1 MFTWDAAKAARNL
14 AKHGVSFESA
24 LDFDWATS
32 VVVDR
37 TRRSDG
43 ERRQAAIGWLGSR
56 LHTVIF
62 TDRVDGVRLISFRRA
77 NRAEARTYEA
87 ISSGKNETIPR
98 RQFAA
103 DGGRIAHGPTRT
115 RGHPAHH

>member
-1 MFTWDAAKAARNL
+1 VFTWDTAKAARNL
-14 AKHGVSFESA
+14 A
-24 LDFDWATS
+24 
-32 VVVDR
+32 VDR

-98 RQFAA
+98 RRFAA

>member
-1 MFTWDAAKAARNL
+1 VFTWDAAKAARNL
-14 AKHGVSFESA
+14 AKHGVAFESA
-24 LDFDWATS
+24 WDFDWQTS

-43 ERRQAAIGWLGSR
+43 ERRQAAWLGSR

-62 TDRVDGVRLISFRRA
+62 TDRADGVRLISFRRA

-87 ISSGKNETIPR
+87 ISSGKN
-98 RQFAA
+98 
-103 DGGRIAHGPTRT
+103 
-115 RGHPAHH
+115 

>member
-14 AKHGVSFESA
+14 AKHGVAFESA
-24 LDFDWATS
+24 WDFDWQTS

-43 ERRQAAIGWLGSR
+43 ERRQA
-56 LHTVIF
+56 
-62 TDRVDGVRLISFRRA
+62 VRLISFRRA

-87 ISSGKNETIPR
+87 ISSGKN
-98 RQFAA
+98 
-103 DGGRIAHGPTRT
+103 
-115 RGHPAHH
+115 

>member
-1 MFTWDAAKAARNL
+1 VFTWDAAKAARNL

-43 ERRQAAIGWLGSR
+43 ERRQAAIG
-56 LHTVIF
+56 
-62 TDRVDGVRLISFRRA
+62 
-77 NRAEARTYEA
+77 
-87 ISSGKNETIPR
+87 
-98 RQFAA
+98 
-103 DGGRIAHGPTRT
+103 
-115 RGHPAHH
+115 

>member
-1 MFTWDAAKAARNL
+1 VFTWDAAKAARNL

-98 RQFAA
+98 RRFAA

>member
-1 MFTWDAAKAARNL
+1 VFTWDAAKAARSL

-98 RQFAA
+98 RRFAA
-103 DGGRIAHGPTRT
+103 DSGRIAHGPTRT

>member
-1 MFTWDAAKAARNL
+1 MFTWHAAKAARNL

-43 ERRQAAIGWLGSR
+43 ERRQAAIGWLGNR

-62 TDRVDGVRLISFRRA
+62 TDRADGVRLISFRRA

-87 ISSGKNETIPR
+87 ISSGKN
-98 RQFAA
+98 
-103 DGGRIAHGPTRT
+103 
-115 RGHPAHH
+115 

>member
-1 MFTWDAAKAARNL
+1 
-14 AKHGVSFESA
+14 

-77 NRAEARTYEA
+77 NRAEARTHEA

-98 RQFAA
+98 RRFAA